1 MNFDFYVNFPIKS
14 KDDVDNLT
22 EAKGNYEEISDVYSR
37 IKLLNNI
44 FSLSHKKMLKGYAKV
59 GSRNQPSGLKK
70 LIHPTGDYKDYIK
83 KKIEDRKARKSN
95 GNDSSE
101 DRKDRKS
108 NGNDSSEDRKDRK
121 LNGNDSSEDRKDR
134 KLNGNDSSE
143 DRKDRKLNGNDSS
156 EDIVNLKSL
165 GINSS
170 VDISTLPTGSW
181 LIEFPVKLKKPFI
194 SKDDVPLYII
204 ENPVR
209 KDKVFGVPFTS
220 AMAWKGNLRWAMM
233 KIHLEPKTNNS
244 EEFAEIRYRHTLLFG
259 TEKGIEDSAK
269 GWAKY
274 LDDLCPDA
282 KETYRAKL
290 KERFDRKEAPALAGM
305 LYFYPTFW
313 DNIDME
319 VINPHNRKTKTGNN
333 PIYFEVVP
341 AESEGY
347 FRLLYMPLYYLT
359 KPFINN
365 IKEYVLKDLQD
376 VIKGL
381 KAMMLTYGFS
391 AKKSSGYGVIKED
404 SWANKKINL
413 VINGVTNTFNFD
425 NFEELEVKIKN
436 CWRQDNE

>member
-83 KKIEDRKARKSN
+83 KKIEDRKARKS
-95 GNDSSE
+95 
-101 DRKDRKS
+101 
-108 NGNDSSEDRKDRK
+108 
-121 LNGNDSSEDRKDR
+121 
-134 KLNGNDSSE
+134 NGNDSSE